1 MLLNKDSFPTVYKD
15 HIEYYDYSK
24 IWFLKNYNDFNYYF
38 ISVQAEV
45 DLLSVIPNDILSE
58 IIKGNIFLLASCCNE
73 AHTFIVK
80 QLYDTDIP
88 PENIILFSENKNVV
102 TEVYNIFK
110 DNKPKVYWS
119 LTFELGIKFQLYLN
133 RFNFQNVNTLTKK
146 VYTKKFLNF
155 NRRWRLHRPAVV
167 ALLYAYQLLDKGY
180 ISLASV
186 TDDNLNWN
194 TVYDSI
200 LKVLDDDLSLLLKQN
215 KSEIIKLPDLY
226 LDTNN
231 LSVNRPRLVED
242 DISFEQT
249 RELYENTYF
258 SLISETYFFDNQTM
272 FFTEKTFKPIAFKHP
287 FILITGPNHLSELRG
302 LGYRTF
308 HPFINED
315 YDREQD
321 DSKRLKLI
329 LDEVNRL
336 SNLNEDELFEFIDNV
351 KPIVDHNFKVLF
363 TKPNYGHLHKLI
375 G

>member
-45 DLLSVIPNDILSE
+45 NLLSVIPNDILSE

-88 PENIILFSENKNVV
+88 PENIILFSENKNIV
-102 TEVYNIFK
+102 TEVHNIFK

-272 FFTEKTFKPIAFKHP
+272 FFTEKTFKPIAFQHP
-287 FILITGPNHLSELRG
+287 FMVFGMKGTLQFLKYLGFETYDHIFDESYDSLDFFKFDNIKNFFPTSITSVKYFIELPNFLSSISVELTG
-302 LGYRTF
+302 TDNQLVL
-308 HPFINED
+308 P
-315 YDREQD
+315 
-321 DSKRLKLI
+321 K
-329 LDEVNRL
+329 
-336 SNLNEDELFEFIDNV
+336 ID
-351 KPIVDHNFKVLF
+351 
-363 TKPNYGHLHKLI
+363 
-375 G
+375 